1 MKTSASVENFTFLI
15 QVDNMNFISKHYFS
29 NSILHKIQNEVL
41 NTLDAN
47 IYVIIQKVDQNGKV
61 LRLKLLIIH
70 KHVQITPRKYIFYAN
85 NVEYTEVIQNKMK
98 NLDIRKN

>member
-1 MKTSASVENFTFLI
+1 MKTLASVENFTFLI
-15 QVDNMNFISKHYFS
+15 QVDNMYFISKHYFS

-70 KHVQITPRKYIFYAN
+70 KHVQIT
-85 NVEYTEVIQNKMK
+85 
-98 NLDIRKN
+98 